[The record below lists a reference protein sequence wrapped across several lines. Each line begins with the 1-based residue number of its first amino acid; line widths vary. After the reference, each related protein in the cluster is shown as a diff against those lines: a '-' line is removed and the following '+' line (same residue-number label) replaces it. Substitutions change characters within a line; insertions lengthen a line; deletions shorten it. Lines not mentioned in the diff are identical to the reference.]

1 MRMFRVVS
9 LLGTAVMALS
19 AVALAQVESTPV
31 PTTPK
36 VDFSKMS
43 FLTGTWNCSVMSSRR
58 PGPYRTTSVATIDR
72 DGYWLITRTTV
83 HPASWIKRSFTTEDR
98 MTYDPSTSRWI
109 DMEYDDQGGFDL
121 STSPGWVGN
130 TITWSDV
137 VYPKLN
143 ATATNN
149 PTTLTRVS
157 DTKTTSINTFREP
170 GGRLVTVRTTCTK
183 AM

>member
-1 MRMFRVVS
+1 
-9 LLGTAVMALS
+9 
-19 AVALAQVESTPV
+19 
-31 PTTPK
+31 
-36 VDFSKMS
+36 
-43 FLTGTWNCSVMSSRR
+43 
-58 PGPYRTTSVATIDR
+58 
-72 DGYWLITRTTV
+72 
-83 HPASWIKRSFTTEDR
+83 
-98 MTYDPSTSRWI
+98 
-109 DMEYDDQGGFDL
+109 MEYDDQGGFDL